1 MCVAG
6 HAGGDEVSDVYLKI
20 RGSVG
25 WRTLATLCV
34 ALLALYSGAASSQS
48 TPADVLFRNG
58 YIYTVDAQDSI
69 QESLAVR
76 SGRIVFVGSD
86 ADSKALV
93 GPQTRVVD
101 LQKKVLMPG
110 LVDAHMHPI
119 AGGAGL
125 LTCNLNYES
134 LTVAQFQARI
144 QACLDA
150 DQKAGPDSLLEVG
163 HWFQYGMQPKGVA
176 VSKKIL
182 DSLHTARP
190 IIVRDSFGHSSLVNS
205 RALAV
210 VKIDKNS
217 KDPVGGSISRDAA
230 GVPNGFLQDAAQG
243 IVASLLPPETAA
255 DRLAGAKSALD
266 ALRRQGITS
275 FLDAAAGAD
284 SLATFAAIKSIGGL
298 TARAHFAVLL
308 RPAEA
313 TDSRSA
319 AVAVNRVVQLAK
331 RYDTGPLKPAPSLN
345 VHQVKLFLDGVINA
359 PANTAVLVEPYLEN
373 HGTPTAPRFEP
384 SSSRGPDVYFSRPVL
399 REIITGIGKAGLSP
413 HMHTDGDGAVREAL
427 DAVEATRKSYAGM
440 DIRPVVAHCEL
451 VHPADYPRFAALNV
465 TPVLSFQW
473 EKPAGDTV
481 EGVLDSLGPRRQAI
495 VEPAGV
501 LAAAGARIAF
511 GSDWPVDPLDEWF
524 AMKVGVTRTA
534 QPGSPPEHSGRLGT
548 DPGLPVQAVVR
559 ATTMGAAYTLGQ
571 DREIGS
577 LEVGKLAD
585 LIVLD
590 RNVFKIPPE
599 EIASTR
605 VLITV
610 VGGKTV
616 FEQSQG
622 AR

>member
-1 MCVAG
+1 MLDVSVAPDKKNDPS
-6 HAGGDEVSDVYLKI
+6 AGRRVS
-20 RGSVG
+20 
-25 WRTLATLCV
+25 TLAIAAGIVGLAALVTGV
-34 ALLALYSGAASSQS
+34 ASAAEA
-48 TPADVLFRNG
+48 PADSAYRSG
-58 YIYTVDAQDSI
+58 YVYTVDAKDSV
-69 QESLAVR
+69 QQALAVR
-76 SGRIVFVGSD
+76 AGKIVYVGSD
-86 ADSKALV
+86 AGVTPFIGKDTKV
-93 GPQTRVVD
+93 TD
-101 LQKKVLMPG
+101 LKGRMLMPG
-110 LVDAHMHPI
+110 LVDGHMHPI

-134 LTVAQFQARI
+134 LSVTVFQARI

-163 HWFQYGMQPKGVA
+163 HWFQYGMQPKGVE

-182 DSLHTARP
+182 DSLRTARP

-205 RALAV
+205 RALAL

-217 KDPVGGSISRDAA
+217 KDPIGGSISRDAA
-230 GVPNGFLQDAAQG
+230 GVPNGFLQDSAQG
-243 IVASLLPPETAA
+243 IVASLNPPETAA

-275 FLDAAAGAD
+275 FLDAAAGED
-284 SLATFAAIKSIGGL
+284 SLTAFATIKSTGGL
-298 TARAHFAVLL
+298 TARAHFAVLM

-313 TDSRSA
+313 TDSRST

-331 RYDTGPLKPAPSLN
+331 RYDTGPLKAAPSLN
-345 VHQVKLFLDGVINA
+345 VRQVKLFLDGVINA

-373 HGTPTAPRFEP
+373 RGTPTAPRFEP
-384 SSSRGPDVYFSRPVL
+384 SASRGPDLYYSRPVL
-399 REIITGIGKAGLSP
+399 REIITGITKAGLSP

-473 EKPAGDTV
+473 GKPAGDTV
-481 EGVLDSLGPRRQAI
+481 EGVLNSLGPRRQAI
-495 VEPAGV
+495 VEPSGV

-511 GSDWPVDPLDEWF
+511 GSDWPVDPLDQWF
-524 AMKVGVTRTA
+524 ALKVGVTRTA

-559 ATTMGAAYTLGQ
+559 AATMGAAYTLGQ

-590 RNVFKIPPE
+590 RNVIKIPSE
-599 EIASTR
+599 EIASTH
-605 VLITV
+605 VLMTV

-616 FEQSQG
+616 FEQPVP
-622 AR
+622 AK